1 MSMQEYR
8 EQYLADRKPAGGSV
22 QKEFSD
28 EELLSSLT
36 DYFYTDRTAMLLE
49 RMSQPEL
56 VNFFREFSESI
67 GLSVEQSSLTATQLN
82 HWAQENNCL
91 LRERE
96 ERSASLEC
104 QLAERD
110 GELLDLRR
118 QMEEQRETF
127 SQQLVALEDK
137 MAEHDQV
144 VVNLNHTIANLEQA
158 KEANKRDQH
167 LIELSDR
174 FQEIDKRME
183 DRSERMEELGELLS
197 RKYNKDALELAN
209 QIEERDEQISAQACL
224 LSDQQEGIKST
235 EQQLGIKL
243 QELENAQVL
252 VSDIQLQYEQSIIDY
267 RHQLEQVYSSRSWR
281 VTKPIR
287 SLMMKLRGNK
297 GDAANPMGFP
307 EQIGRL
313 DVRIPA
319 GSKAISGIPLDQND
333 NQNRTRGQN
342 AISRSA
348 IKAETSGATH
358 AFTSVN
364 ACYIPKARAMAQ
376 SIKAV
381 RPDLKIHL
389 VLSDRLPD
397 WYGENE
403 EPFDSVIL
411 LEDLPIPDSR
421 QWIFRHSL
429 VELCTAVK
437 GYGFREIF
445 RRYDCDKVFYFDPD
459 AVVFGGLEELE
470 RRLDENSILLTPH
483 QLVPENNHEA
493 IVDNEI
499 CSLKHGIYNLGFLG
513 VRGTETG
520 FRFLDWWIDRLHDYC
535 YDDICGGL
543 FTDQRWV
550 DLAIAFFDDICILR
564 EPNFNVAT
572 WNLTHRVASGSLKE
586 GIMINGRPL
595 AFFHF
600 SGFDSG
606 AQEIMLRKYG
616 KDSPVLFQLR
626 EWYLRRLD
634 ECGQN
639 TVGDTEWEYAC
650 FENGE
655 QITKRHRFI
664 YRNRKDL
671 QEAFPDPFSVTEDKD
686 NFYNWFL
693 RGKEEEVGDECR
705 TGDELRDEL
714 YSLRSEIDQVYNSR
728 SWRLARG
735 IARTVKLDWWSSR
748 SNRNM

>member
-1 MSMQEYR
+1 MNMQEYR
-8 EQYLADRKPAGGSV
+8 KQYLAGRKPVGEFV

-28 EELLSSLT
+28 EKLLLSLT
-36 DYFYTDRTAMLLE
+36 DYIYTNRNESLLE
-49 RMSQPEL
+49 RMSHPEL
-56 VNFFREFSESI
+56 INFFREFTKSI
-67 GLSVEQSSLTATQLN
+67 GLSVEQSRLTATELK
-82 HWAQENNCL
+82 HWAQENESI

-96 ERSASLEC
+96 ERLASLEC

-110 GELLDLRR
+110 GELLDLGR
-118 QMEEQRETF
+118 QMEEQREKF
-127 SQQLVALEDK
+127 SQQLVMLEK
-137 MAEHDQV
+137 KIEERDQI
-144 VVNLNHTIANLEQA
+144 VVNLNQAIADLEQA
-158 KEANKRDQH
+158 MEAGKRDQQ
-167 LIELSDR
+167 LVELSDR
-174 FQEIDKRME
+174 FLELDKRIE
-183 DRSERMEELGELLS
+183 ERDEQMEELGELLS
-197 RKYNKDALELAN
+197 GKYNEDALELAN
-209 QIEERDEQISAQACL
+209 QIKERDEQITAQARL
-224 LSDQQEGIKST
+224 LSDQQERTKCT
-235 EQQLGIKL
+235 DQQLGIKL
-243 QELENAQVL
+243 RELEKAQVL
-252 VSDIQLQYEQSIIDY
+252 VSDIHSQYEQLIIEF
-267 RHQLEQVYSSRSWR
+267 RQQLEQVYSSRSWR
-281 VTKPIR
+281 VTKPLR

-313 DVRIPA
+313 DIEKSI
-319 GSKAISGIPLDQND
+319 GSIAISGTPPDQED
-333 NQNRTRGQN
+333 NQHRTRGQN
-342 AISRSA
+342 VISRSPFE
-348 IKAETSGATH
+348 AEANGTTH
-358 AFTSVN
+358 VFTSVN

-376 SIKAV
+376 SIKEV

-389 VLSDRLPD
+389 LLSDRLPD

-445 RRYDCDKVFYFDPD
+445 RRYGCDKVLYFDPD
-459 AVVFGGLEELE
+459 AVIFGGLEELE
-470 RRLDENSILLTPH
+470 KRLNENSILLTPH

-513 VRGTETG
+513 VRGTDTG

-535 YDDICGGL
+535 YDDISGGL

-586 GIMINGRPL
+586 GIKINGRPL

-606 AQEIMLRKYG
+606 AQEVMLRKYG
-616 KDSPVLFQLR
+616 QDSPALFQLR

-639 TVGDTEWEYAC
+639 TVGDTPWEYAC
-650 FENGE
+650 FENGKR
-655 QITKRHRFI
+655 ITKKHRFI

-671 QEAFPDPFSVTEDKD
+671 QKAFPDPFSVPEGKD

-693 RGKEEEVGDECR
+693 RGKEENGDEWR

-714 YSLRSEIDQVYNSR
+714 CSLRSEIDQVYNSK
-728 SWRLARG
+728 SWRLARSLAS
-735 IARTVKLDWWSSR
+735 IAKFQWLPTNIVRR
-748 SNRNM
+748 S